1 MQAEAV
7 KAAAK
12 ELAELAE
19 DMQQQ
24 NAMLDKVVLECEA
37 PRNKDSA
44 TPMQDIMDNA
54 EQLTRNLGY
63 YPAWTLVCQCAVNGI
78 MYVKCERTM
87 AVDMKCVS
95 LFWFDVYNSQQL
107 YPLWSHR

>member
-1 MQAEAV
+1 VQAEAV

-24 NAMLDKVVLECEA
+24 NAMLDRVVHECEA

-44 TPMQDIMDNA
+44 TPMQDIMDRA
-54 EQLTRNLGY
+54 EQLTHNLGY
-63 YPAWTLVCQCAVNGI
+63 YPDRSLVCRCAVNGG
-78 MYVKCERTM
+78 M
-87 AVDMKCVS
+87 
-95 LFWFDVYNSQQL
+95 
-107 YPLWSHR
+107 